1 MLLTQDAIISNLV
14 LLTTCQAEKRKK
26 KETNKQEV
34 HENAKGG

>member
-14 LLTTCQAEKRKK
+14 LLTTCQAEKKK